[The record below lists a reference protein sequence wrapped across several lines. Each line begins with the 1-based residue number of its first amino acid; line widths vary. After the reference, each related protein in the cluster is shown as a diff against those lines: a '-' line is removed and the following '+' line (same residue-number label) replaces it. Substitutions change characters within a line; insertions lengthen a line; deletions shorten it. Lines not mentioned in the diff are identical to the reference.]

1 MNEPHFTWRNLL
13 NPEYPKRYLDRNPIV
28 APIVKDTNPKDA
40 IATNK
45 VPLDLVPPIT
55 PVYASLGHLEGALKY
70 GKWNWRISG
79 VMASV
84 YIGALKRHIAKY
96 ESGEDISE
104 EGVPH
109 LANAL
114 ACIGILLD
122 AKSVGKLTDDRG
134 PRSTELIEVMKM
146 MEEDIARLRERF
158 KDYTPRH
165 YTIADSPKEGA

>member
-1 MNEPHFTWRNLL
+1 MNEPHFTGYNML
-13 NPEYPKRYLDRNPIV
+13 V
-28 APIVKDTNPKDA
+28 GKDTNPKDA

-55 PVYASLGHLEGALKY
+55 QVYASLGHLEGALKY

-79 VMASV
+79 VKASV

-96 ESGEDISE
+96 ESGEEVSK

-122 AKSVGKLTDDRG
+122 AKLVGKLNDDRP
-134 PRSTELIEVMKM
+134 PRSVELVEAMDL
-146 MEEDIARLRERF
+146 MEEDVARLRERF
-158 KDYTPRH
+158 KDCAPKH
-165 YTIADSPKEGA
+165 YSIADSPEKS